1 MVAGFLIAGI
11 LFNMHYQYSYEKDY
25 LSEFTD
31 SGEAL
36 EKLETG
42 VDRAV
47 LSTDDPSVYRYDQMD
62 TNSSENSSM
71 QMGTNSTAY
80 YFSVASSSIANFFD
94 EMYLNTPWEQHYN
107 NLDGRTILDR
117 LASVKYFVVKKGKE
131 SDLPYGYSRL
141 SGEAEKNGKT
151 YLAYADEDA
160 LPLGYTYDSW
170 ISREDYDKMTVTEKQ
185 QALLQGVVLDDSSLP
200 ETETHFN
207 DREVSYYTSE
217 GKGCRLKNGKVVVT
231 QENAQLKLVFK
242 GEEKMRRH
250 I

>member
-117 LASVKYFVVKKGKE
+117 LASVKYFVVKRARNQIFHMAIPDSAAKQKRMA
-131 SDLPYGYSRL
+131 RL
-141 SGEAEKNGKT
+141 I
-151 YLAYADEDA
+151 
-160 LPLGYTYDSW
+160 W
-170 ISREDYDKMTVTEKQ
+170 HMQMKM
-185 QALLQGVVLDDSSLP
+185 
-200 ETETHFN
+200 H
-207 DREVSYYTSE
+207 
-217 GKGCRLKNGKVVVT
+217 CRLAIPMIPGYP
-231 QENAQLKLVFK
+231 
-242 GEEKMRRH
+242 EKIMTR
-250 I
+250 

>member
-71 QMGTNSTAY
+71 QMGTNSTCLL
-80 YFSVASSSIANFFD
+80 FQCRK
-94 EMYLNTPWEQHYN
+94 LKH
-107 NLDGRTILDR
+107 
-117 LASVKYFVVKKGKE
+117 
-131 SDLPYGYSRL
+131 
-141 SGEAEKNGKT
+141 
-151 YLAYADEDA
+151 
-160 LPLGYTYDSW
+160 
-170 ISREDYDKMTVTEKQ
+170 REF
-185 QALLQGVVLDDSSLP
+185 L
-200 ETETHFN
+200 
-207 DREVSYYTSE
+207 
-217 GKGCRLKNGKVVVT
+217 
-231 QENAQLKLVFK
+231 
-242 GEEKMRRH
+242 
-250 I
+250 